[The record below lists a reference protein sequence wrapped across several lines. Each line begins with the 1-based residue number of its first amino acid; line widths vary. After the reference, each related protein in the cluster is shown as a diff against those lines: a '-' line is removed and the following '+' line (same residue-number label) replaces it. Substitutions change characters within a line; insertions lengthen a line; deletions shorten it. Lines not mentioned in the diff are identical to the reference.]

1 MDSYLEGQLSLPK
14 ENLDVPHLSPDRKYV
29 SEKVVE
35 VTDDYDSNE
44 VLQDERDIVTRVLSV
59 DDDPTLSP
67 WTLRAFVIAIGLSV
81 FAGALGKH
89 LTRGLHLF
97 TQRFSTAEIYYFKP
111 VSTLVK
117 LDVTCKPC
125 SLTLPKAINRCLY
138 FGPWYHQLHHRNSN
152 GSCRTPLWMVPLS
165 EPSMC
170 FFLLLLYMP

>member
-1 MDSYLEGQLSLPK
+1 MASYLEGQLSLPK

-89 LTRGLHLF
+89 LTRGLSLF
-97 TQRFSTAEIYYFKP
+97 T
-111 VSTLVK
+111 
-117 LDVTCKPC
+117 
-125 SLTLPKAINRCLY
+125 
-138 FGPWYHQLHHRNSN
+138 
-152 GSCRTPLWMVPLS
+152 
-165 EPSMC
+165 
-170 FFLLLLYMP
+170 